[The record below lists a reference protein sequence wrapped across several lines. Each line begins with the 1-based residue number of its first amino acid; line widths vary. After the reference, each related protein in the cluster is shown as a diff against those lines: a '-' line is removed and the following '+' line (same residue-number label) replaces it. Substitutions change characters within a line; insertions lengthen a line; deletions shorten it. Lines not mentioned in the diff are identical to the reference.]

1 MSAAD
6 QTTVQGRQWVPYL
19 VIWLVALG
27 LFAAVAIPAEQ
38 AIRHL
43 GDPAVASGYWL
54 LGVMLFLALFNS
66 RKRVPMIPLLRAKW
80 WTTMHTVGGILAL
93 GVFWLHTRT
102 LWPTGPY
109 EQALAVLFYLLTL
122 SGALGWIVV
131 RTAPSRLTQTAV
143 EVIYERIPDELALFR
158 ERAEAV
164 VMKCTTESNADTL
177 ARIYAETFDWFFRRP
192 RFLLHH
198 LVGSRKGTAW
208 IFQQV
213 NTAKRYLNQTEQ
225 DYLNEILNLASIKNR
240 IDYHYAV
247 QGMIK
252 IWLLFH
258 VPLATALLC
267 LSLWHLILIHVYVI

>member
-1 MSAAD
+1 
-6 QTTVQGRQWVPYL
+6 
-19 VIWLVALG
+19 
-27 LFAAVAIPAEQ
+27 
-38 AIRHL
+38 
-43 GDPAVASGYWL
+43 
-54 LGVMLFLALFNS
+54 MLFLALFNS
-66 RKRVPMIPLLRAKW
+66 RKRVLMIPLLRAKW

-177 ARIYAETFDWFFRRP
+177 ARILRGNLR
-192 RFLLHH
+192 
-198 LVGSRKGTAW
+198 LVFPPTA
-208 IFQQV
+208 IP
-213 NTAKRYLNQTEQ
+213 AAPPGR
-225 DYLNEILNLASIKNR
+225 
-240 IDYHYAV
+240 
-247 QGMIK
+247 
-252 IWLLFH
+252 
-258 VPLATALLC
+258 
-267 LSLWHLILIHVYVI
+267 